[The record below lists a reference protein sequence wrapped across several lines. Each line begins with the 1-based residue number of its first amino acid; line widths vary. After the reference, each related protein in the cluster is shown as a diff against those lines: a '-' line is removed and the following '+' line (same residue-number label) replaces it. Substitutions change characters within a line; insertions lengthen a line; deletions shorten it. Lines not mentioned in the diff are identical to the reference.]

1 MATKHVFLKQ
11 VQGTTF
17 TAKGDSN
24 HWVMMDGAE
33 EFGGSN
39 AGARPKELVL
49 FALAGCTASDVVN
62 ILKKKRVALAGYE
75 MNLVGKEHEDY
86 PRAFAEIHIEYVFY
100 GEHLQ
105 AKDLEHAID
114 LSISKYCSV
123 SAMLAPSVQIT
134 HSYRVEPGPCMTRQE
149 ENEARLN

>member
-62 ILKKKRVALAGYE
+62 ILKKKRVNLTGYE
-75 MNLVGKEHEDY
+75 MNLVGKEEEDY
-86 PRAFAEIHIEYVFY
+86 PRAFIGIHIEYVFY
-100 GEHLQ
+100 GDNLRAE
-105 AKDLEHAID
+105 DLEHAIE

-123 SAMLAPSVQIT
+123 SAMLMPSVKIT
-134 HSYRVEPGPCMTRQE
+134 HSYKIEPGPCLAKSGETE
-149 ENEARLN
+149 IRLK